1 MQTTKTDH
9 SKHPLNRSFL
19 LAFTMAATIGLSACV
34 SDSGGSPRSSSD
46 DTSEATRNNPNR
58 GPGNN
63 SGGGGGNPHNQP
75 SDESPSTDSGTSEEI
90 AAPEET
96 EEADPAVETLTLSWT
111 APATRENGDAIA
123 LSQIDRYAL
132 YIGTSSGS
140 YGDPIE
146 IADTGSNS
154 YALDFLD
161 AGTYY
166 VAMKV
171 ADTDGLWS
179 RHSEEVQIVIQ

>member
-1 MQTTKTDH
+1 MQTTNTDH
-9 SKHPLNRSFL
+9 SRHLLNRPFL
-19 LAFTMAATIGLSACV
+19 LAFAMAATIGLSACV

-58 GPGNN
+58 GPGND

-75 SDESPSTDSGTSEEI
+75 PSDDSGTIEDI
-90 AAPEET
+90 AAPTEPKEE
-96 EEADPAVETLTLSWT
+96 EPAVESLTLSWT
-111 APATRENGDAIA
+111 APTSRENGDAIA

-171 ADTDGLWS
+171 VDTDGLWS